1 MDKAN
6 QGVETFFKMLN
17 DELVAMGRWIY
28 LPEDKALK
36 EEILREAY
44 ESRFTVH
51 PRSTKIFQDL
61 KEFYCWPNMKREII
75 EYLARYGFFQ
85 QIKVEHQKIVAK
97 L

>member
-1 MDKAN
+1 
-6 QGVETFFKMLN
+6 
-17 DELVAMGRWIY
+17 

-61 KEFYCWPNMKREII
+61 KEFYWWPNMKREII

-85 QIKVEHQKIVAK
+85 QIKVEHQKLVAK